1 MVVHLLAIAN
11 DAALK
16 MVEHATSS
24 SICFHFFQI
33 YFQSGIAGTN
43 GDSAFD
49 AFEDVLMFPVV
60 YRNSCTILQQWPRI
74 PISLDPAP
82 RLVISVVF

>member
-1 MVVHLLAIAN
+1 MAIAN

-16 MVEHATSS
+16 MVEHMPLQVSAFT
-24 SICFHFFQI
+24 FFRYI
-33 YFQSGIAGTN
+33 FKSGIAGTN

-74 PISLDPAP
+74 PVSLDPCQD
-82 RLVISVVF
+82 LLFLLCFK